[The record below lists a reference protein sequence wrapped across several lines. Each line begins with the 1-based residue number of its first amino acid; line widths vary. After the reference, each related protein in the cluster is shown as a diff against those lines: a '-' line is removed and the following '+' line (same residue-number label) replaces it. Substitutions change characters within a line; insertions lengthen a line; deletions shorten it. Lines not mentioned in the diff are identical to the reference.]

1 MKEKVRELLEEI
13 EPMEDF
19 EDDTELIE
27 SGLLDSLSI
36 VYLVT
41 RIEEDLGLY
50 IEEKYVVPENF
61 ENINAI
67 VCLLEKL
74 RSN

>member
-1 MKEKVRELLEEI
+1 MKDKVRELLEEI

-41 RIEEDLGLY
+41 RIEEDLGLF
-50 IEEKYVVPENF
+50 IDEKHVVPENF
-61 ENINAI
+61 ENINTI
-67 VCLLEKL
+67 VRLLEKIQ
-74 RSN
+74 SN

>member
-1 MKEKVRELLEEI
+1 MKEKVREILEEI

-19 EDDTELIE
+19 EDETELIA

-41 RIEEDLGLY
+41 RLEEDLK
-50 IEEKYVVPENF
+50 IFIDEKYVMPENF

-67 VCLLEKL
+67 VRLLEKIQ
-74 RSN
+74 SN